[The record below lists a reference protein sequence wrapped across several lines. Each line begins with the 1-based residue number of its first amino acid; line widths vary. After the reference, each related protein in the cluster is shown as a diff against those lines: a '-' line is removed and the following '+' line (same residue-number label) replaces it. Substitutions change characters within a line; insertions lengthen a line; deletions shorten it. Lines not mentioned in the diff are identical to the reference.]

1 MHEATA
7 TDLANK
13 LSAGRAASHEVVSA
27 PLGSG
32 QMGLGGGGAVPGESP
47 GGDSDHGYG
56 PSQLHGSCC
65 NGECQLQVAS
75 DLIPVEL

>member
-1 MHEATA
+1 MQEATA

-27 PLGSG
+27 PLGNG

-47 GGDSDHGYG
+47 AGTVIMAMAQASCMAATAMGNVNFKLLP
-56 PSQLHGSCC
+56 PS
-65 NGECQLQVAS
+65 
-75 DLIPVEL
+75 